1 MAELYL
7 SGPDSV
13 TATKTDDV
21 PAEMFAAMAD
31 ALAHIALE
39 VTPRYITLPL
49 RDPSGWLWYFADPA
63 SPFIFDDTL
72 VEHLRHRLQ
81 EDGVRLNVLAQRAE
95 DQAHWP
101 PRLASVED
109 LGIARALTP
118 PQRRDV
124 ARLISLGG
132 GANFS
137 VPGSGK
143 TGMTYTVYSAMKQL
157 GEVEQMLVL
166 APVSAHE
173 AWETEPGLMYAPGA
187 APRIHVGSG
196 GPGAAEV
203 IVTNYERL
211 ESRGRLDALVSFCRR
226 RRTLVVFDEAHRV
239 KAGPRG
245 IRGAAAL
252 ELSAAAHRRSVLT
265 GTPQPNSPLDLAW
278 VLELAYPGHG
288 FRLAARN
295 ADSLMS
301 AYTRVTKEELELPP
315 LVPVTERVP
324 LSPAHERVYEA
335 MVEAAACAMLQ
346 DPTLRSDLVR
356 AGRIVMLLLQ
366 AATDPTAVLDV
377 GDGDL
382 AMLDDRADLDLEG
395 LVRGLPANFV
405 PTKFVRVA
413 QLVDARHDAGHK
425 VLVWA
430 SFRHH
435 VQRLERLLAPHQP
448 AVVYGE
454 IDKAGRRAEIER
466 FRHDPDCH
474 VLVATPHTLSEGVS
488 LHFTTTHQIH
498 LDRTFNAGML
508 LQTLDRTHRL
518 GLPPNADCTA
528 TYLVAA
534 RRGGGDTI
542 EDLVSRRL
550 DAKVL
555 EMAHKL
561 SDRQLATLALPAAD
575 DTLSDTDLLLGPG
588 RAEDLIALFEHLRVT
603 QRTPSA

>member
-1 MAELYL
+1 VAELYL

-13 TATKTDDV
+13 TVTKTDDV

-31 ALAHIALE
+31 ALAHVALE

-63 SPFIFDDTL
+63 TPFVFDDTL
-72 VEHLRHRLQ
+72 VEHLRHRVQ
-81 EDGVRLNVLAQRAE
+81 EDGVRLNVLEQRPE

-124 ARLISLGG
+124 GRLIALGG

-143 TGMTYTVYSAMKQL
+143 TGMTYTVYSAMKYL
-157 GEVEQMLVL
+157 GEVDQMLVL
-166 APVSAHE
+166 APISAHE

-187 APRIHVGSG
+187 APRLHVGPG
-196 GPGAAEV
+196 RPGAAEV

-252 ELSAAAHRRSVLT
+252 ELSAVAHRRSVLT
-265 GTPQPNSPLDLAW
+265 GTPQPNSPMDLAW
-278 VLELAYPGHG
+278 VLELTYPGHG
-288 FRLAARN
+288 FRLAARDT
-295 ADSLMS
+295 DSLMS
-301 AYTRVTKEELELPP
+301 AYTRVTKEELGLPP
-315 LVPVTERVP
+315 LVPFTERIP
-324 LSPAHERVYEA
+324 LSQAHERVYVA
-335 MVEAAACAMLQ
+335 MIDSAARAMLR
-346 DPTLRSDLVR
+346 DVTLRSDLTR

-382 AMLDDRADLDLEG
+382 AMLNDQADLDLEG
-395 LVRGLPANFV
+395 LVRGLPTSFV

-413 QLVDARHDAGHK
+413 QLVDAHHDAGHK

-435 VQRLERLLAPHQP
+435 VQRLKQLLAPHQP

-454 IDKAGRRAEIER
+454 IDKTDRQAEIER
-466 FRHDPDCH
+466 FRHDQDCH

-488 LHFTTTHQIH
+488 LHSTTTHQIH

-518 GLPPNADCTA
+518 GLPPDADCTA
-528 TYLVAA
+528 IYLVAA
-534 RRGGGDTI
+534 RRDGSDTI
-542 EDLVSRRL
+542 DDVAARRL

-555 EMAHKL
+555 EMARKL
-561 SDRQLATLALPAAD
+561 NDRQLATLVLPAAD

-588 RAEDLIALFEHLRVT
+588 QGEDLAALFEHLRGNV
-603 QRTPSA
+603 SDG